1 MRTNIFFIFFLII
14 ACSSAY
20 AQQSFTLSGKVVDE
34 NNAAVPFAN
43 AALYN
48 STDSTLVT
56 GAVSDDGGGFSIQ
69 TKEGRYYLMVTFL
82 SYEEAIVPN
91 INLNRDIQLQP
102 VVLKASSQILESIV
116 VEGEKSQMEL
126 YLDKRVFQVGKD
138 LSNISGSASDILD
151 NVPSVT
157 VDVEGNVSLRG
168 SQNVRILIDGKPS
181 GLAGISTADALQ
193 QLQGNLIES
202 VEVITNPSARY
213 DAEGEVGIINII
225 LKKEE
230 RQGVNGSFSANAGHP
245 DNFGASASVNFRR
258 NRFNFF
264 TSYGFNYRSGPGS
277 GKSFQSFDLANPD
290 TSFTYRQENDRVRS
304 NRSHNLRAGMD
315 YFFDDRN
322 ILTGAFL
329 IRRSSGLNK
338 TENRY
343 YDYDAEGNQVGF
355 SIRDE
360 REEEPEINSEVS
372 LSYRREYKKK
382 GQLFTA
388 DFKWI
393 ENVETEDATF
403 RQEDFFAD
411 DVTFQRSSNTENE
424 RNALAQVDYVHPFGQ
439 KGRWEAG
446 LKSTL
451 RVIDNDFTVEERDQE
466 SGEYGVIG
474 ELDNNLIYTENIH
487 AGYFIIGN
495 EINRFSWQ
503 AGLRGELSD
512 ISVELVE
519 TNDINY
525 QNYFNVFPSAHLSY
539 RFAPEK
545 TIQLSYSYRLSRP
558 RFRDLMPFSN
568 YSDNRSLNVGNPNLR
583 PEYTNSI
590 EAGYLLNW
598 ESGSLLSSVYYRYR
612 TGVVENI
619 PQIDSAGFTRRMPV
633 NLSTQDAYGL
643 EVNLSWNPVRVWRLN
658 ANANFYRAITEGM
671 YNDERYF
678 ADTYTWTSR
687 VTSRITFLK
696 KWDFQTGFNYRA
708 PRETPQGRN
717 KSMYHMDLGLSR
729 DLMKGNA
736 TITASVRD
744 VFNTRRFRGITER
757 ISPEEVYYSENDSQ
771 WRVRQFLLT
780 FTYRLNMKKEQ
791 RRGENSENNNGD
803 GDFDP
808 MGEY

>member
-1 MRTNIFFIFFLII
+1 MRTNVSFIFLLII
-14 ACSSAY
+14 ACSSAF
-20 AQQSFTLSGKVVDE
+20 AQQTFTLSGKVVDE
-34 NNAAVPFAN
+34 NNAPVPFAN

-48 STDSTLVT
+48 IVDSTLVT
-56 GAVSDDGGGFSIQ
+56 GAVSDDAGTFSIQ
-69 TKEGRYYLMVTFL
+69 SKEGRYYLVVTFL
-82 SYEEAIVPN
+82 SYEQGIVPN
-91 INLNRDIQLQP
+91 IDLSRDIQLRP
-102 VVLKASSQILESIV
+102 VVLTASSQILESV
-116 VEGEKSQMEL
+116 VIEGERSQMEL

-230 RQGVNGSFSANAGHP
+230 RQGVNGSFSAHAGHP
-245 DNFGASASVNFRR
+245 DNFGASANVNFRR

-277 GKSFQSFDLANPD
+277 GSSFQSFNLSNPD
-290 TSFTYRQENDRVRS
+290 TSFSYRQENDRVRS
-304 NRSHNLRAGMD
+304 NRSHNIRAGMD
-315 YFFDDRN
+315 YFLNDRN
-322 ILTGAFL
+322 ILTGAFV
-329 IRRSSGLNK
+329 IRRSNSVNK
-338 TENRY
+338 SENSY
-343 YDYDAEGNQVGF
+343 YDYDAGGNQVGF
-355 SIRDE
+355 SVRDE
-360 REEEPEINSEVS
+360 REEEPELNSEIS

-393 ENVETEDATF
+393 ENIETEDADF
-403 RQEDFFAD
+403 RQEDFFTD
-411 DVTFQRSSNTENE
+411 DVIFQRSSNTENE
-424 RNALAQVDYVHPFGQ
+424 RNALVQIDYVHPFGE

-451 RVIDNDFTVEERDQE
+451 RVIDNDFTVEERDEE
-466 SGEYGVIG
+466 SGEYGIIG

-495 EINRFSWQ
+495 EINKFSWQ

-512 ISVELVE
+512 ISVELAE
-519 TNDINY
+519 TNEINY

-539 RFAPEK
+539 RIAPEK

-583 PEYTNSI
+583 PEYTNSL

-612 TGVVENI
+612 TGVFENI
-619 PQIDSAGFTRRMPV
+619 PLVDSAGFTRRMPV

-643 EVNLSWNPVRVWRLN
+643 EANLSWNPVRVWRLN
-658 ANANFYRAITEGM
+658 ANANFYRAITEGT

-687 VTSRITFLK
+687 VTSRITFLR

-708 PRETPQGRN
+708 PRETPQGRD
-717 KSMYHMDLGLSR
+717 KAMYHMDLGLSR

-744 VFNTRRFRGITER
+744 VFNTRRFRGIIER
-757 ISPEEVYYSENDSQ
+757 TSPGEVYHSERDFQ
-771 WRVRQFLLT
+771 WRVRQFLVT

-791 RRGENSENNNGD
+791 RRGENNENNGD
-803 GDFDP
+803 RDFEP
-808 MGEY
+808 MGED

>member
-1 MRTNIFFIFFLII
+1 
-14 ACSSAY
+14 
-20 AQQSFTLSGKVVDE
+20 
-34 NNAAVPFAN
+34 
-43 AALYN
+43 
-48 STDSTLVT
+48 
-56 GAVSDDGGGFSIQ
+56 
-69 TKEGRYYLMVTFL
+69 
-82 SYEEAIVPN
+82 
-91 INLNRDIQLQP
+91 
-102 VVLKASSQILESIV
+102 
-116 VEGEKSQMEL
+116 
-126 YLDKRVFQVGKD
+126 
-138 LSNISGSASDILD
+138 
-151 NVPSVT
+151 
-157 VDVEGNVSLRG
+157 
-168 SQNVRILIDGKPS
+168 
-181 GLAGISTADALQ
+181 
-193 QLQGNLIES
+193 GNLIES

-598 ESGSLLSSVYYRYR
+598 E
-612 TGVVENI
+612 
-619 PQIDSAGFTRRMPV
+619 
-633 NLSTQDAYGL
+633 
-643 EVNLSWNPVRVWRLN
+643 
-658 ANANFYRAITEGM
+658 
-671 YNDERYF
+671 
-678 ADTYTWTSR
+678 
-687 VTSRITFLK
+687 
-696 KWDFQTGFNYRA
+696 
-708 PRETPQGRN
+708 
-717 KSMYHMDLGLSR
+717 
-729 DLMKGNA
+729 
-736 TITASVRD
+736 
-744 VFNTRRFRGITER
+744 
-757 ISPEEVYYSENDSQ
+757 
-771 WRVRQFLLT
+771 
-780 FTYRLNMKKEQ
+780 
-791 RRGENSENNNGD
+791 
-803 GDFDP
+803 
-808 MGEY
+808 